1 MLIALMTIFSFT
13 ACGKENDGTG
23 YLFRYDLSSDP
34 QNLDPQVAVDTSSLI
49 VIRNIY
55 SGLFTLSETGA
66 IENSLAL
73 DYTISDDGLI
83 YDISIRD
90 DNYWAN
96 ADSKK
101 EQIRVTAK
109 DFEYA
114 FKRIF
119 NPQTSSPYKEKFICI
134 KNAEKIINGE
144 IDYSELGVTATSD
157 FSLRIELEY
166 SDADFL
172 SLLTTTP
179 AMPCNSSLF
188 HSTNGKYGLD
198 PDNTYTNGPFYVK
211 QWEFDPYGK
220 NNHMILR
227 KNKMFSEEMD
237 ISPSSLNFFIEK
249 EYSDRIADFEKE
261 DIDCIITDGSD
272 DFIDDE
278 DYSYTEYKY
287 KTYGIMVNT
296 DNSYFSQVEAREA
309 ISLSIDRGIYKEE
322 LTKGRTSAYAIIPP
336 AINIL
341 NKSYRNLISDQA
353 KVTYN
358 PSLAREKWDE
368 FLLNNDMSSLT
379 GVNIIVKEGTKNS
392 DDLNRITS
400 QWQQNIGFFCGIE
413 VLPEKEYNRRIEEN
427 EYLLALTDV
436 TADNNSPRD
445 VLSQFVTG
453 DEDNTFSYSNDKF
466 DEIFDKAIH
475 SKKLSDSV
483 QFYSDAESAIIDD
496 YSFIPVFYESE
507 YLIYPKEIQG
517 IGYNPFT
524 KELDFIHAKNF
535 D

>member
-1 MLIALMTIFSFT
+1 MVSFT

-23 YLFRYDLSSDP
+23 YLFRHDLSSDP

-55 SGLFTLSETGA
+55 TGLFTISETGSV
-66 IENSLAL
+66 ENALAL
-73 DYTISDDGLI
+73 DYTISDDGLV
-83 YDISIRD
+83 YDITIRD

-96 ADSKK
+96 TDGKK
-101 EQIRVTAK
+101 EQLRVTAK

-119 NPQTSSPYKEKFICI
+119 NPQTSSPYKKDFICI

-144 IDYSELGVTATSD
+144 LDYSELGVSAVSD

-166 SDADFL
+166 HNADFL
-172 SLLTTTP
+172 TLLTATSV
-179 AMPCNSSLF
+179 MPCNSVLF
-188 HSTNGKYGLD
+188 HSTDGKYGLD
-198 PDNTYTNGPFYVK
+198 PDNTYSNGPFYVK

-220 NNHMILR
+220 NNYMILR

-249 EYSDRIADFEKE
+249 EYSDRIEDFEKE
-261 DIDCIITDGSD
+261 DIDCIITDGSE

-278 DYSYTEYKY
+278 DYNYTEYKY
-287 KTYGIMVNT
+287 KTYGIIINKEN
-296 DNSYFSQVEAREA
+296 DYFSQIDAREA
-309 ISLSIDRGIYKEE
+309 ISISLDRGMYKNE
-322 LTKGRTSAYAIIPP
+322 LTRGRTPAYAIIPP
-336 AINIL
+336 AVNIL
-341 NKSYRNLISDQA
+341 NKSYRDLISDQP

-358 PSLAREKWDE
+358 PSLAEEKWNV
-368 FLLNNDMSSLT
+368 FLQNNDISSLN

-400 QWQQNIGFFCGIE
+400 QWQQNLGFFCGIE
-413 VLPEKEYNRRIEEN
+413 VLPEKEYNRRIEEK
-427 EYLLALTDV
+427 EYFLALV
-436 TADNNSPRD
+436 GITADNNGPSD

-453 DEDNTFSYSNDKF
+453 NDMNVYDYSNEKF
-466 DEIFDKAIH
+466 DEIFNDAV
-475 SKKLSDSV
+475 SSEKLSDSV
-483 QFYSDAESAIIDD
+483 QLYSDAESAIIDD
-496 YSFIPVFYESE
+496 YSFIPLFYESE

>member
-1 MLIALMTIFSFT
+1 MNLWKMYLSTLPSDICKMDYLKSKIFRIVSSAAKEQGVRAFVIGGYVRDCFLGRPCKDIDIVVEGSGIALAEKVAKMVGSKLSVFRNFGT
-13 ACGKENDGTG
+13 AMLRYRENRESEWMEIEFVGARKESYRRESRKPIVEDGTLEEDQQRRDFTINALAFSLQAEDYG
-23 YLFRYDLSSDP
+23 SLVDPFNGMEDL
-34 QNLDPQVAVDTSSLI
+34 
-49 VIRNIY
+49 RN
-55 SGLFTLSETGA
+55 
-66 IENSLAL
+66 
-73 DYTISDDGLI
+73 GLI
-83 YDISIRD
+83 R
-90 DNYWAN
+90 
-96 ADSKK
+96 
-101 EQIRVTAK
+101 
-109 DFEYA
+109 
-114 FKRIF
+114 
-119 NPQTSSPYKEKFICI
+119 
-134 KNAEKIINGE
+134 
-144 IDYSELGVTATSD
+144 
-157 FSLRIELEY
+157 
-166 SDADFL
+166 
-172 SLLTTTP
+172 TP
-179 AMPCNSSLF
+179 
-188 HSTNGKYGLD
+188 LD
-198 PDNTYTNGPFYVK
+198 PDTTYTNGPFYVK

-249 EYSDRIADFEKE
+249 KYSDRIADFEKE

-272 DFIDDE
+272 DFIADE

-296 DNSYFSQVEAREA
+296 DNSYFSQIEAREA
-309 ISLSIDRGIYKEE
+309 ICLSIDRGIYKEE
-322 LTKGRTSAYAIIPP
+322 LTRGRTPAYAIIPP
-336 AINIL
+336 AVNIL
-341 NKSYRNLISDQA
+341 NKSYRDLISDQA
-353 KVTYN
+353 KTTYN
-358 PSLAREKWDE
+358 PSLAKEKWDT
-368 FLLNNDMSSLT
+368 FLQNNDISSLT
-379 GVNIIVKEGTKNS
+379 GVNIIVKEGTENT

-427 EYLLALTDV
+427 EYLLALTDI

-445 VLSQFVTG
+445 ILSQFMTG
-453 DEDNTFSYSNDKF
+453 DEDNTFGYSNDKF

-475 SKKLSDSV
+475 SEKLSDSV
-483 QFYSDAESAIIDD
+483 QLYSDAESAIIDD

>member
-1 MLIALMTIFSFT
+1 
-13 ACGKENDGTG
+13 
-23 YLFRYDLSSDP
+23 
-34 QNLDPQVAVDTSSLI
+34 
-49 VIRNIY
+49 
-55 SGLFTLSETGA
+55 
-66 IENSLAL
+66 
-73 DYTISDDGLI
+73 
-83 YDISIRD
+83 
-90 DNYWAN
+90 
-96 ADSKK
+96 
-101 EQIRVTAK
+101 
-109 DFEYA
+109 
-114 FKRIF
+114 
-119 NPQTSSPYKEKFICI
+119 
-134 KNAEKIINGE
+134 
-144 IDYSELGVTATSD
+144 
-157 FSLRIELEY
+157 
-166 SDADFL
+166 
-172 SLLTTTP
+172 
-179 AMPCNSSLF
+179 MPCNSSLF

-249 EYSDRIADFEKE
+249 KYSDRIADFEKE

-296 DNSYFSQVEAREA
+296 DNSYFSQIEAREA
-309 ISLSIDRGIYKEE
+309 ICLSIDRGIYKEE
-322 LTKGRTSAYAIIPP
+322 LTRGRTPAYAIIPP
-336 AINIL
+336 AVNIL
-341 NKSYRNLISDQA
+341 NKSYRDLISDQA
-353 KVTYN
+353 KTTYN
-358 PSLAREKWDE
+358 PSLAKEKWDT
-368 FLLNNDMSSLT
+368 FLQNNDISSLT
-379 GVNIIVKEGTKNS
+379 GVNIIVKEGTENT

-427 EYLLALTDV
+427 EYLLALTDI

-445 VLSQFVTG
+445 ILSQFMTG
-453 DEDNTFSYSNDKF
+453 DEDNTFGYSNDKF

-475 SKKLSDSV
+475 SEKLSDSV
-483 QFYSDAESAIIDD
+483 QLYSDAESAIIDD

>member
-1 MLIALMTIFSFT
+1 MLIAIMMIFSFT

-34 QNLDPQVAVDTSSLI
+34 QNLDPQVATDTSSLI

-96 ADSKK
+96 ADGEK
-101 EQIRVTAK
+101 EQTRVTAK

-119 NPQTSSPYKEKFICI
+119 NPRTSSPYKEDFICI

-144 IDYSELGVTATSD
+144 VDYSELKVTATTD

-166 SDADFL
+166 PNADFL

-249 EYSDRIADFEKE
+249 KYSDRIADFEKE

-296 DNSYFSQVEAREA
+296 DNSYFSQIEAREA
-309 ISLSIDRGIYKEE
+309 ICLSIDRGIYKEE
-322 LTKGRTSAYAIIPP
+322 LTRGRTPAYAIIPP
-336 AINIL
+336 AVNIL
-341 NKSYRNLISDQA
+341 NKSYRDLISDQA
-353 KVTYN
+353 KTTYN
-358 PSLAREKWDE
+358 PSLAKEKWDT
-368 FLLNNDMSSLT
+368 FLQNNDISSLT
-379 GVNIIVKEGTKNS
+379 GVNIIVKEGTENT

-427 EYLLALTDV
+427 EYLLALTDI

-445 VLSQFVTG
+445 ILSQFMTG
-453 DEDNTFSYSNDKF
+453 DEDNTFGYSNDKF

-475 SKKLSDSV
+475 SEKLSDSV
-483 QFYSDAESAIIDD
+483 QLYSDAESAIIDD